1 MNERVRRRTGPG
13 RLAVQ
18 VVSRAGRAEVDAAAR
33 ERALAL
39 VSAWEALAPGGEARP
54 TAAGLL
60 ELLELAREAPASW
73 DEVRAEWR
81 SLCMDLEAAR
91 PEPAWPALVRSLHAA
106 GELELARLWGVS
118 LASTADLDAAGARG
132 RV

>member
-1 MNERVRRRTGPG
+1 MNARVRRRTGPG

-18 VVSRAGRAEVDAAAR
+18 VVSRAGRAEVDADAR

-39 VSAWEALAPGGEARP
+39 VSGLEALAPGGESRP

-60 ELLELAREAPASW
+60 DLLELAREAPATW

-81 SLCMDLEAAR
+81 ALCAELEAAR
-91 PEPAWPALVRSLHAA
+91 PSPAWPGLVRSLQAA

-118 LASTADLDAAGARG
+118 LATAADVDAAEVRG

>member
-1 MNERVRRRTGPG
+1 MNARVRRRTGPG

-39 VSAWEALAPGGEARP
+39 VSAWEALAPGGESRP

-60 ELLELAREAPASW
+60 ELLEVARSAPATW
-73 DEVRAEWR
+73 EEVRAEWR
-81 SLCMDLEAAR
+81 ALCEELEAAR
-91 PEPAWPALVRSLHAA
+91 PSPAWPGLVRALHLA
-106 GELELARLWGVS
+106 GELELARLWGVT
-118 LASTADLDAAGARG
+118 LAGSADADAAGVRG
-132 RV
+132 V